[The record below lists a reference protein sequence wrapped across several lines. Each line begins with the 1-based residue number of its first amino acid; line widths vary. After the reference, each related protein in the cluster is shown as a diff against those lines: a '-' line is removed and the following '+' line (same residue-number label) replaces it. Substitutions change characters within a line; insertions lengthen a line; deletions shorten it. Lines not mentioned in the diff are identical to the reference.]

1 MDINGFSLDQEYFG
15 FNHYKSSPKSNLDF
29 LNFTKVEE
37 TEEYKKA
44 LRLHNDLVDNI
55 KESGLPQGEID
66 RQLKEEEKRFNKE
79 VLKIRGNRALQGA
92 GQAASAFGSLF
103 EKTTTALGIN
113 KQTGTGQAPVNVSYG
128 NKSQGGGS
136 TNEKIYWIVGG
147 VVVAAIAGF
156 VIYKM
161 RK

>member
-15 FNHYKSSPKSNLDF
+15 FNQYKSSPKSNLDF
-29 LNFTKVEE
+29 MYFTKVEE
-37 TEEYKKA
+37 TEDYKKA
-44 LRLHNDLVDNI
+44 LRYHNEMLDNI
-55 KESGLPQGEID
+55 TQSGLPIGEINK
-66 RQLKEEEKRFNKE
+66 QLREEEKRFNKE
-79 VLKIRGNRALQGA
+79 VLKIKSRGALQSA

-103 EKTTTALGIN
+103 EKTATALGIS

-128 NKSQGGGS
+128 DKSQGGGS
-136 TNEKIYWIVGG
+136 SNKKIYWIVGG
-147 VVVAAIAGF
+147 FLVAAIAGF

>member
-15 FNHYKSSPKSNLDF
+15 FNQYKSSPKSNLDF
-29 LNFTKVEE
+29 MYFTKVEE

-79 VLKIRGNRALQGA
+79 VLKIKGDRALQGA
-92 GQAASAFGSLF
+92 GQAASVFGSLF
-103 EKTTTALGIN
+103 EKTTAALGIT

-128 NKSQGGGS
+128 DKSQGNGG
-136 TNEKIYWIVGG
+136 TNKKIYWIVGG
-147 VVVAAIAGF
+147 IAVLAIAGI